1 MEKVVESVLRKHRC
15 PVLRIDYGYEAP
27 APRGW
32 HTLDLAWGE
41 PAWDGQGTG
50 GLLVRSADD
59 LPAWAGTRDHAD
71 VWHRLIPLAKEGR
84 LVLVCRFPRRAVQVR
99 DALAEAGARV
109 EFFDAPADGAVPPLY
124 AGLPEGSPLRRLHLE
139 HEWSTGLAA
148 ARGGTALVRTA
159 ALLAGAGAL
168 PVSGLA
174 GAMGITAGAARSYVR
189 WMEDAALVRREGRS
203 VALRHS
209 LLNLLFLKLPVPTP
223 PRATAF
229 SQPKRWDPVE
239 LD

>member
-1 MEKVVESVLRKHRC
+1 MEDAVETALRKRCC
-15 PVLRIDYGYEAP
+15 PVLRIDYGYAVTTP
-27 APRGW
+27 PHW
-32 HTLDLAWGE
+32 QTLDLSWAP
-41 PAWDGQGTG
+41 PAWDETAPG

-59 LPAWAGTRDHAD
+59 LPAWAGTREHGD
-71 VWHRLIPLAKEGR
+71 VWRRLTPRAKEGR

-99 DALAEAGARV
+99 DALAGAGVRV
-109 EFFDAPADGAVPPLY
+109 EYVDAPSDGTVPPLY
-124 AGLPEGSPLRRLHLE
+124 ARLPEGSPLLRLHLE

-159 ALLAGAGAL
+159 ARLAAAEAL
-168 PVSGLA
+168 SVSELA

-203 VALRHS
+203 VALRHP
-209 LLNLLFLKLPVPTP
+209 LLNRLFAVDREPPARPPVAP
-223 PRATAF
+223 
-229 SQPKRWDPVE
+229 PKRWDPVE